1 MSPLMK
7 FVLLI
12 LFVLPVYAG
21 VPLDIVFDID
31 LTIVALVKE
40 GPGGDFLADPKDPK
54 KNIIPVNFEL
64 EGSLHSEEYR
74 LFEGVTD
81 LMEKLKKDPRVRVS
95 FFSGGT
101 EQRNEALLRKIFLS
115 DGTSLWDL
123 AEGRAYGR
131 TSMTPTGLQLPAR
144 VRDRVKKDLHKV
156 NPDISDVII
165 VDDIKEFVPESQR
178 AHLLWIGED
187 FPFPDR
193 TRTPPATVDPDLLA
207 REKYKFGWIG
217 QTIDHALEQ
226 KFSKGI
232 PLSVSIGKVIETPFT
247 APSII
252 GLRCSPG
259 LILDRLL
266 LE

>member
-1 MSPLMK
+1 MSSLMK
-7 FVLLI
+7 FVLLL
-12 LFVLPVYAG
+12 LFILPVSAG
-21 VPLDIVFDID
+21 IPVDVVFDID
-31 LTIVALVKE
+31 LTIVALVKD
-40 GPGGDFLADPKDPK
+40 GPGGDFLADPKDPA

-64 EGSLHSEEYR
+64 EGSVHSEKYR

-81 LMEKLKKDPRVRVS
+81 LMEKLRKDPRVRVS

-131 TSMTPTGLQLPAR
+131 TSMTPTGLQPPAR

-193 TRTPPATVDPDLLA
+193 TRTPPAAVDPDLLA
-207 REKYKFGWIG
+207 REKYKYGWIG
-217 QTIDHALEQ
+217 QTIEHALEQ
-226 KFSKGI
+226 KFTHGV
-232 PLSVSIGKVIETPFT
+232 PLSKTIGNVIETPFT

-252 GLRCSPG
+252 GPRCGPG
-259 LILDRLL
+259 SVLDRLL
-266 LE
+266 AD